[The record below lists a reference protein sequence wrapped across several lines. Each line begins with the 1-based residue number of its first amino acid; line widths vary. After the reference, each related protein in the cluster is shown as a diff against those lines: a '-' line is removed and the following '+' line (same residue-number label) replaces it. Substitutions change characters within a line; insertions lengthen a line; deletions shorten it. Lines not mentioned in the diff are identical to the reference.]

1 MERLRKAANS
11 NWRMC
16 DRRYFLDYGTLE
28 LSPEGCIGVGQEI
41 GDGRGRLW
49 VQSLCC
55 TTEINTALYIN
66 HTSIKKKKET
76 NPCIAGVYAQ
86 KMFVLVQE
94 TIPNPW
100 DRS

>member
-1 MERLRKAANS
+1 MAEAGCGFSHFAVQQKLTQHCKS
-11 NWRMC
+11 T
-16 DRRYFLDYGTLE
+16 TLQ
-28 LSPEGCIGVGQEI
+28 L
-41 GDGRGRLW
+41 
-49 VQSLCC
+49 
-55 TTEINTALYIN
+55 
-66 HTSIKKKKET
+66 KKKKET